1 MSRPEILILSSGIP
15 APTRAALAERF
26 ACHGPDGD
34 IDAIL
39 AAHGPRI
46 QGIAC
51 HGKDRIDVAM
61 LDRLPNLKAVACM
74 TAGTDAIDDVA
85 LAARGIPLHTSS
97 YTLADD
103 VADIAI
109 ALLVMAR
116 RRLVQADAH
125 LRSGAWSAAPF
136 PLQRTIAGRRLGL
149 LGVGHLGQAIA
160 KRAEAM
166 GVAIRYSARRARPE
180 WAWPFHADPV
190 SLAADSDMMIVCCTG
205 GPANHGLVGAAAFA
219 ALGPEGTLVNVSR
232 GEVLD
237 EPALIAA
244 LASGALGA
252 AGLDVYCN
260 EPTPDARFA
269 GLPNVVLLPHVGS
282 ATVETRAAM
291 AWSVVTALEAA
302 LLGG

>member
-1 MSRPEILILSSGIP
+1 MSRPEILILSDALP
-15 APTRAALAERF
+15 AATRAALAERF
-26 ACHGPDGD
+26 TCHGPGD
-34 IDAIL
+34 TAAIL

-46 QGIAC
+46 EGVAC
-51 HGKDRIDVAM
+51 VGKDRLDAPMIAAM
-61 LDRLPNLKAVACM
+61 PKLKVVACM
-74 TAGTDAIDDVA
+74 TAGTDNLDDQA
-85 LAARGIPLHTSS
+85 LAARGIPLRTSS
-97 YTLADD
+97 HVLADD

-125 LRSGAWSAAPF
+125 FRSGAWAERPF

-166 GVAIRYSARRARPE
+166 GVSLRYCARRPRPE
-180 WAWPFHADPV
+180 WSWPFHPDPV

-205 GPANHGLVGAAAFA
+205 GPANHRLVGAAAFR

-237 EPALIAA
+237 EPALIEA
-244 LASGALGA
+244 LESGALGS

-260 EPTPDARFA
+260 EPEPDPRFA
-269 GLPNVVLLPHVGS
+269 RLSNVALLPHVGS

-291 AWSVVTALEAA
+291 AGSVVTALEAA

>member
-1 MSRPEILILSSGIP
+1 
-15 APTRAALAERF
+15 
-26 ACHGPDGD
+26 
-34 IDAIL
+34 
-39 AAHGPRI
+39 
-46 QGIAC
+46 
-51 HGKDRIDVAM
+51 
-61 LDRLPNLKAVACM
+61 
-74 TAGTDAIDDVA
+74 
-85 LAARGIPLHTSS
+85 
-97 YTLADD
+97 
-103 VADIAI
+103 
-109 ALLVMAR
+109 MAR

-125 LRSGAWSAAPF
+125 LRSGAWAQGDF

-166 GVAIRYSARRARPE
+166 GVAIRYCARRRRAE
-180 WAWPFHADPV
+180 WAWPFHPDPV

-205 GPANHGLVGAAAFA
+205 GPANHGLVGTAAFR

-237 EPALIAA
+237 EPALIEA
-244 LASGALGA
+244 LESGELGS

-260 EPTPDARFA
+260 EPRPNPRFA
-269 GLPNVVLLPHVGS
+269 RLPNVALLPHVGS

-291 AWSVVTALEAA
+291 ANSVTVALSEA